1 MVSVQV
7 TAVHFSDG
15 ADKVYAGGIDNVVKV
30 WDLRKGEMVMMLEGH
45 SDTVTGMSLSPDGSY
60 LLTNS
65 MDCTLRIWDMW
76 PYAPQVSTLNCLL
89 PSAFCLSAF
98 CRLPSAFRLLPS
110 AFRLLPSAF
119 CA

>member
-65 MDCTLRIWDMW
+65 MDCTLRIWDMR
-76 PYAPQVSTLNCLL
+76 PYAPQVSTLHCPL
-89 PSAFCLSAF
+89 PSAFCLL
-98 CRLPSAFRLLPS
+98 CRYVEASLWGRII
-110 AFRLLPSAF
+110 
-119 CA
+119 